1 MKLNNNQQRGKDLES
16 RMTRYLQ
23 NQGFWVHF
31 MHPAP
36 DGSQPFDLLAL
47 NGDHLSLQI
56 LAVDCKTLD
65 GKRFPLDR
73 VEDNQRMAF
82 EALNKRGIDA
92 TYFAIEMEYNIIHLV
107 QSQRIMQAID
117 QGLKSINV
125 EENTYVRI
133 CIE

>member
-1 MKLNNNQQRGKDLES
+1 
-16 RMTRYLQ
+16 MTRYLQ
-23 NQGFWVHF
+23 SQGFWVHF

-36 DGSQPFDLLAL
+36 DGSQPFDLLAI
-47 NGDHLSLQI
+47 NGDNMNLEI
-56 LAVDCKTLD
+56 LAIDCKTLD

-82 EALNKRGIDA
+82 EALNRRGINS
-92 TYFAIEMEYNIIHLV
+92 TYFAIEMQYNIIHLV
-107 QSQRIMQAID
+107 QSQRVMQAID